1 MVLSIKNA
9 NFAEEK
15 HHVCMIGESVL
26 ILDFRIPDAGR
37 LCHGGCR
44 MWFCVCALDYIVMF

>member
-37 LCHGGCR
+37 LYHGGCR
-44 MWFCVCALDYIVMF
+44 MWFCVCALDYMMF